1 MRIEIDPWAPH
12 GPELL
17 ETVELLRGG
26 GVLAIPTDS
35 GYAMACDLDAWK
47 AIDRMYDLKQSPR
60 SHPLS
65 LLFAEVDDI
74 GRFSGPISTLAYR
87 TLKRVLPGPYT
98 FILAAGTEI
107 PKRMHKKRRTIGVR
121 VPDAAIPRALARF
134 LGRPLVTT
142 SLRLQNDGEE
152 RFVVDPVD
160 IELVMG
166 DRLDAVIDGGVG
178 LEDPTTVVDLCSHP
192 FELLRS
198 GQGDIDAL

>member
-1 MRIEIDPWAPH
+1 MRIEIDPWSPH

-17 ETVELLRGG
+17 ESVELLRKG

-35 GYAMACDLDAWK
+35 GYALACDLDAWK
-47 AIDRMYDLKQSPR
+47 AIDRMYELKQSPR

-74 GRFSGPISTLAYR
+74 GRFSGPISSLAYR

-98 FILAAGTEI
+98 FIVAAGSEI

-142 SLRLQNDGEE
+142 SLRLPNLDEE

-160 IELVMG
+160 IEAVMG
-166 DRLDAVIDGGVG
+166 ERLDGVIDGGFG
-178 LEDPTTVVDLCSHP
+178 LEDPTTVVDLCEHP
-192 FELLRS
+192 FELLRV
-198 GQGDIDAL
+198 GQGDVDAL